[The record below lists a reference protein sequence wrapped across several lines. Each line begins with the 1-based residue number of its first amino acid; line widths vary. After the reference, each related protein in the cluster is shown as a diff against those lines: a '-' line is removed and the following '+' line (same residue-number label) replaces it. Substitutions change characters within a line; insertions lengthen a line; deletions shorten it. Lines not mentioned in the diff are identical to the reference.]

1 MSYII
6 DKKMLYGKNFFAIR
20 VEKSQET
27 TVWMKK

>member
-20 VEKSQET
+20 
-27 TVWMKK
+27 MKKVRKQQFG